1 MSLSVGLGKI
11 INDPEA
17 TLRTRRALGALSTP
31 GLLVLDTGITI
42 DSDGRLVLRLNPT
55 GGLTQDETGLSV
67 TGSPSLS
74 GKGTA
79 SLSFAMNGSV
89 QNLTIAVTGALS
101 GDHVIVSPV
110 GTPHATGIISW
121 SGYVSAGNTVTIR
134 VSTANVGGSDV
145 RFWRAVVIRY

>member
-42 DSDGRLVLRLNPT
+42 DSDGRLVLRLKST

-67 TGSPSLS
+67 FS

-79 SLSFAMNGSV
+79 SLSFARNGTV
-89 QNLTIAVTGALS
+89 QNLTITVTGALS
-101 GDHVIVSPV
+101 GDNVIVSPV
-110 GTPHATGIISW
+110 EAPATGIISW
-121 SGYVSAGNTVTIR
+121 SGYVSADNTVTIR
-134 VSTANVGGSDV
+134 VATANVGGSDV